1 MKVRGRLLSDQAR
14 SRVQRPFCKN
24 EGEQW
29 SLALIKEYV
38 DKGVEMAEQDAET
51 KSAINGGLRLIGDG
65 EQDGA

>member
-1 MKVRGRLLSDQAR
+1 
-14 SRVQRPFCKN
+14 
-24 EGEQW
+24 
-29 SLALIKEYV
+29 LALIKEYV